1 MPKNISVFCSSS
13 NTVDAAYFEAAEELG
28 RLIAQRRHTLL
39 FGGAKVGLMGHVA
52 QTARQNGGKIIGV
65 LPKGLVEMGG
75 VFEECNEL
83 IITRDLREQ
92 KAVMAARSDAF
103 AGLAGGFGTLEEMM
117 ERLALKQLGFHNK
130 AIVFI
135 NTKQVYQPLFNFFEH
150 LYREGFADS
159 SCRELYYVAPNARS
173 AIDWLEKNL

>member
-13 NTVDAAYFEAAEELG
+13 NTVDAVYFEAAEELG
-28 RLIAQRRHTLL
+28 KLIAQRGHTLL
-39 FGGAKVGLMGHVA
+39 FGGAKVGLMGRVA

-65 LPKGLVEMGG
+65 LPKGLMEMGG
-75 VFEECNEL
+75 VFEECDEL
-83 IITRDLREQ
+83 IITQDLREQ

-103 AGLAGGFGTLEEMM
+103 VGLPGGFGTLEEMM
-117 ERLALKQLGFHNK
+117 ERLTLKQLGFHNK

-135 NTKQVYQPLFNFFEH
+135 NTKQVYQPLFDFFEH
-150 LYREGFADS
+150 LYRENFADS
-159 SCRELYYVAPNARS
+159 SCRELYYIAPDSLN